1 MTRIGFIGLGNMG
14 GPMAANLARAG
25 HTVQVFDLVAESLTR
40 AIEAG
45 CIAAGDAR
53 EAVSGCELVI
63 SMLPAGEHVRSLWLG
78 ESAGERG
85 GQDLLAA
92 LPHGALVIDCSTID
106 VASARQVGAA
116 AQARGIRF
124 LDAPVSG
131 GVAGAAAGTLTFI
144 VGGEQADFEAA
155 KPVLACMGQN
165 LFHAGALGAG
175 QIAKMCNNMLL
186 AIHMAGTAEAL
197 ALGVKEGLDPGV
209 LSTIMGKSSGNNWS
223 LERYNPWPGVMENV
237 PASRNYQGG
246 LHDPVDGQRLRIG
259 HGPGRACPQRRADG
273 GAGAQPVQPARHQG
287 AGGPGFFQHRRT
299 LSGQDRAGLRA
310 AIYLFT
316 R

>member
-25 HTVQVFDLVAESLTR
+25 HRMQVFDLVPESLSR

-45 CIAAGDAR
+45 CIAAGNAR

-78 ESAGERG
+78 ESVGERG

-92 LPHGALVIDCSTID
+92 LSPGTLVIDCSTID
-106 VASARQVGAA
+106 VAAARQG
-116 AQARGIRF
+116 
-124 LDAPVSG
+124 
-131 GVAGAAAGTLTFI
+131 GAAAGTLTFI
-144 VGGEQADFEAA
+144 VGGEQADYEAA
-155 KPVLACMGQN
+155 RPVLACMGQN

-197 ALGVKEGLDPGV
+197 ALGVKEGLDPVV

-237 PASRNYQGG
+237 PASRGY
-246 LHDPVDGQRLRIG
+246 
-259 HGPGRACPQRRADG
+259 
-273 GAGAQPVQPARHQG
+273 
-287 AGGPGFFQHRRT
+287 AGGFMTRLMVKDLGLAMALAEHAHSAVPMGALARNLFNLHGSLGQENKDFSSILELYRDKTAPG
-299 LSGQDRAGLRA
+299 
-310 AIYLFT
+310 
-316 R
+316 

>member
-25 HTVQVFDLVAESLTR
+25 HAVRVFDLMPESVAK
-40 AIEAG
+40 AIAAG

-53 EAVSGCELVI
+53 EAVTGCDLAI
-63 SMLPAGEHVRSLWLG
+63 SMLPAGEHVRGLWLAEG
-78 ESAGERG
+78 G
-85 GQDLLAA
+85 GQDLLGA
-92 LPHGALVIDCSTID
+92 LPAGAQVIDCSTID
-106 VASARQVGAA
+106 VASAHAVGDAA
-116 AQARGIRF
+116 KARGIRF

-131 GVAGAAAGTLTFI
+131 GVTGAAAGTLTFI
-144 VGGEQADFEAA
+144 VGGESADFEAA
-155 KPVLACMGQN
+155 RPILACMGQN

-223 LERYNPWPGVMENV
+223 LERYNPWPGVMENA
-237 PASRNYQGG
+237 PASRGYEGGFMTRLMVKDLGLAMALAEHAHSAVPMGALARNLFNLHASQGRESKDFSSI
-246 LHDPVDGQRLRIG
+246 LELYLDKSLDKS
-259 HGPGRACPQRRADG
+259 
-273 GAGAQPVQPARHQG
+273 GAM
-287 AGGPGFFQHRRT
+287 
-299 LSGQDRAGLRA
+299 
-310 AIYLFT
+310 
-316 R
+316 

>member
-25 HTVQVFDLVAESLTR
+25 HAVRVFDLMPESVAK
-40 AIEAG
+40 AIAAG

-53 EAVSGCELVI
+53 EAVTGCDLAI
-63 SMLPAGEHVRSLWLG
+63 SMLPAGEHVRGLWLAEG
-78 ESAGERG
+78 G
-85 GQDLLAA
+85 GQDLLGA
-92 LPHGALVIDCSTID
+92 LPAGAQVIDCSTID
-106 VASARQVGAA
+106 VASARAVGDAA
-116 AQARGIRF
+116 KARGIRF

-144 VGGEQADFEAA
+144 VGGESADFEAA
-155 KPVLACMGQN
+155 RPILACMGQN

-209 LSTIMGKSSGNNWS
+209 LSTIMCKSSGNNWS
-223 LERYNPWPGVMENV
+223 LERYNPWPGVMENT
-237 PASRNYQGG
+237 PASRGYEGG
-246 LHDPVDGQRLRIG
+246 FMTRLMVKDLGLAMALAEHAHSAVPMGALARNLFNLHASQSRESKDFSSILELYLDKSQ
-259 HGPGRACPQRRADG
+259 DKS
-273 GAGAQPVQPARHQG
+273 GAM
-287 AGGPGFFQHRRT
+287 
-299 LSGQDRAGLRA
+299 
-310 AIYLFT
+310 
-316 R
+316 

>member
-25 HTVQVFDLVAESLTR
+25 HAVRVFDLMPESVAK
-40 AIEAG
+40 AIAAG

-53 EAVSGCELVI
+53 EAVTGCDLAI
-63 SMLPAGEHVRSLWLG
+63 SMLPAGEHVRGLWLAEG
-78 ESAGERG
+78 G
-85 GQDLLAA
+85 GQDLLGA
-92 LPHGALVIDCSTID
+92 LPAGAQVIDCSTID
-106 VASARQVGAA
+106 VASARAVGDAA
-116 AQARGIRF
+116 KARGIRF

-131 GVAGAAAGTLTFI
+131 GVTGAAAGTLTFI
-144 VGGEQADFEAA
+144 VGGESADFEAA
-155 KPVLACMGQN
+155 RPILACMGQN

-237 PASRNYQGG
+237 PASRNYEGGFMTRLMVKDLGLAMALAEHAHSAVPMGALARNLFNLHASQGQESKDFSSILALYLG
-246 LHDPVDGQRLRIG
+246 K
-259 HGPGRACPQRRADG
+259 
-273 GAGAQPVQPARHQG
+273 AQG
-287 AGGPGFFQHRRT
+287 EK
-299 LSGQDRAGLRA
+299 
-310 AIYLFT
+310 
-316 R
+316 

>member
-25 HTVQVFDLVAESLTR
+25 HTVQVFDLVAQNIER
-40 AIEAG
+40 AIAAG

-53 EAVSGCELVI
+53 EAVTGCEVVI
-63 SMLPAGEHVRSLWLG
+63 SMLPAGEHVRDLWLS
-78 ESAGERG
+78 E

-92 LPHGALVIDCSTID
+92 LPVGALVIDCSTID
-106 VASARQVGAA
+106 VDSARQVGEAA
-116 AQARGIRF
+116 RARGLRF
-124 LDAPVSG
+124 IDAPVSG

-144 VGGEQADFEAA
+144 VGGNAADFEAA
-155 KPVLACMGQN
+155 KPLLACMGQN

-197 ALGVKEGLDPGV
+197 ALGVKEGLDPAV

-237 PASRNYQGG
+237 PAARNYQGG
-246 LHDPVDGQRLRIG
+246 FMTRLMVKDLGLAMVLAEHGHSAVPMGALARNLFNLHAAQGQGSRDFSSIVELYLDKHDP
-259 HGPGRACPQRRADG
+259 A
-273 GAGAQPVQPARHQG
+273 
-287 AGGPGFFQHRRT
+287 
-299 LSGQDRAGLRA
+299 
-310 AIYLFT
+310 
-316 R
+316 

>member
-25 HTVQVFDLVAESLTR
+25 HRVQVFDLVAQNIER
-40 AIEAG
+40 AIAAG

-53 EAVSGCELVI
+53 EAVTACEVVI
-63 SMLPAGEHVRSLWLG
+63 SMLPAGEHVRALWLG

-92 LPHGALVIDCSTID
+92 LPVGALVIDCSTID
-106 VASARQVGAA
+106 VDSARQVGEAA
-116 AQARGIRF
+116 RARGLRF
-124 LDAPVSG
+124 IDAPVSG
-131 GVAGAAAGTLTFI
+131 GVAGATAGTLTFI
-144 VGGEQADFEAA
+144 VGGDAADFEAA
-155 KPVLACMGQN
+155 KPLLACMGQN
-165 LFHAGALGAG
+165 LFHAGTLGAG

-197 ALGVKEGLDPGV
+197 ALGVKEGLDPAV

-237 PASRNYQGG
+237 PAARNYQGG
-246 LHDPVDGQRLRIG
+246 FMTRLMVKDLGLAMALAEHAHSAVPMGALARNLFNLHAAQGLGSRDFSSIVELYLDKQDP
-259 HGPGRACPQRRADG
+259 A
-273 GAGAQPVQPARHQG
+273 
-287 AGGPGFFQHRRT
+287 
-299 LSGQDRAGLRA
+299 
-310 AIYLFT
+310 
-316 R
+316 

>member
-25 HTVQVFDLVAESLTR
+25 HAVRVFDLMPESVAK
-40 AIEAG
+40 AIAAG

-53 EAVSGCELVI
+53 EAVTGCDLAI
-63 SMLPAGEHVRSLWLG
+63 SMLPAGDHVRGLWLSEG
-78 ESAGERG
+78 G
-85 GQDLLAA
+85 GQDLLGA
-92 LPHGALVIDCSTID
+92 LPTGALVIDCSTID
-106 VASARQVGAA
+106 VASARAVGAA
-116 AQARGIRF
+116 AKARGIRF

-131 GVAGAAAGTLTFI
+131 GVTGAAAGTLTFI
-144 VGGEQADFEAA
+144 VGGESADFEAA
-155 KPVLACMGQN
+155 RPILACMGQN

-197 ALGVKEGLDPGV
+197 ALGVKEGLDPAV

-237 PASRNYQGG
+237 PASRGYTGG
-246 LHDPVDGQRLRIG
+246 FMTRLMVKDLGLAMALAEHAHSAVPMGALARNLFNLHGSLGQENKDFSSILELYRDKTA
-259 HGPGRACPQRRADG
+259 PG
-273 GAGAQPVQPARHQG
+273 
-287 AGGPGFFQHRRT
+287 
-299 LSGQDRAGLRA
+299 
-310 AIYLFT
+310 
-316 R
+316 

>member
-25 HTVQVFDLVAESLTR
+25 HAVRVFDLMPESVAK
-40 AIEAG
+40 AIAAG

-53 EAVSGCELVI
+53 EAVTGCDLAI
-63 SMLPAGEHVRSLWLG
+63 SMLPAGEHVRGLWLAEG
-78 ESAGERG
+78 G
-85 GQDLLAA
+85 GQDLLGA
-92 LPHGALVIDCSTID
+92 LPAGAQVIDCSTID
-106 VASARQVGAA
+106 VASARAVGDAA
-116 AQARGIRF
+116 KARGIRF

-131 GVAGAAAGTLTFI
+131 GVTGAAAGTLTFI
-144 VGGEQADFEAA
+144 VGGESADFEAA
-155 KPVLACMGQN
+155 RPILACMGQN

-223 LERYNPWPGVMENV
+223 LERYNPWPGVMENA
-237 PASRNYQGG
+237 PASRGYEGGFMTRLMVKDLGLAMALAEHAHSAVPMGALARNLFNLHASQGRESKDFSSI
-246 LHDPVDGQRLRIG
+246 LELYLDKSQNKS
-259 HGPGRACPQRRADG
+259 
-273 GAGAQPVQPARHQG
+273 GAM
-287 AGGPGFFQHRRT
+287 
-299 LSGQDRAGLRA
+299 
-310 AIYLFT
+310 
-316 R
+316 

>member
-25 HTVQVFDLVAESLTR
+25 HRMQVFDLVPESLSR

-45 CIAAGDAR
+45 CIAAGNAR

-78 ESAGERG
+78 ESVGERG

-92 LPHGALVIDCSTID
+92 LSPGTLVIDCSTID

-116 AQARGIRF
+116 AKASGIRF

-144 VGGEQADFEAA
+144 VGGEQADYEA
-155 KPVLACMGQN
+155 
-165 LFHAGALGAG
+165 
-175 QIAKMCNNMLL
+175 
-186 AIHMAGTAEAL
+186 
-197 ALGVKEGLDPGV
+197 
-209 LSTIMGKSSGNNWS
+209 
-223 LERYNPWPGVMENV
+223 
-237 PASRNYQGG
+237 
-246 LHDPVDGQRLRIG
+246 
-259 HGPGRACPQRRADG
+259 
-273 GAGAQPVQPARHQG
+273 
-287 AGGPGFFQHRRT
+287 
-299 LSGQDRAGLRA
+299 
-310 AIYLFT
+310 
-316 R
+316 

>member
-25 HTVQVFDLVAESLTR
+25 HAVQVFDLVAENLQK
-40 AIEAG
+40 AITAG

-53 EAVSGCELVI
+53 EAVGGCEVVI
-63 SMLPAGEHVRSLWLG
+63 SMLPAGEHVCSLWLAEG
-78 ESAGERG
+78 G
-85 GQDLLAA
+85 GQDLLGA
-92 LPHGALVIDCSTID
+92 LPAGALVIDSSTID
-106 VASARQVGAA
+106 VASARRVGEEARV
-116 AQARGIRF
+116 RGIRF
-124 LDAPVSG
+124 IDAPVSG

-155 KPVLACMGQN
+155 RPILAQMGQN

-197 ALGVKEGLDPGV
+197 ALGVKEGLDPAV

-237 PASRNYQGG
+237 PAARGYQGG
-246 LHDPVDGQRLRIG
+246 FMTRLMVKDLGLAMALAEHAHSAVPLGALARNLFNLHATKG
-259 HGPGRACPQRRADG
+259 
-273 GAGAQPVQPARHQG
+273 QG
-287 AGGPGFFQHRRT
+287 AKDFSSILELYLDKAPGEK
-299 LSGQDRAGLRA
+299 
-310 AIYLFT
+310 
-316 R
+316 

>member
-25 HTVQVFDLVAESLTR
+25 HTVQVFDLVAQNIER
-40 AIEAG
+40 AIAAG

-53 EAVSGCELVI
+53 EAVTGCEVVI
-63 SMLPAGEHVRSLWLG
+63 SMLPAGEHVRALWLS
-78 ESAGERG
+78 E

-92 LPHGALVIDCSTID
+92 LPVGALVIDCSTID
-106 VASARQVGAA
+106 VDSARQVGEAA
-116 AQARGIRF
+116 RARGLRF
-124 LDAPVSG
+124 IDAPVSG

-144 VGGEQADFEAA
+144 VGGDAADFEAA
-155 KPVLACMGQN
+155 KPLLACMGQN

-197 ALGVKEGLDPGV
+197 ALGVKEGLDPAV

-237 PASRNYQGG
+237 PAARNYQGG
-246 LHDPVDGQRLRIG
+246 FMTRLMVKDLGLAMVLAEHGHSAVPMGALARNLFNLHAAQGQGSRDFSSIVELYLDKQDP
-259 HGPGRACPQRRADG
+259 A
-273 GAGAQPVQPARHQG
+273 
-287 AGGPGFFQHRRT
+287 
-299 LSGQDRAGLRA
+299 
-310 AIYLFT
+310 
-316 R
+316 

>member
-25 HTVQVFDLVAESLTR
+25 HTVQVFDLVAQNIER
-40 AIEAG
+40 AIAAG

-53 EAVSGCELVI
+53 EAVTGCEVVI
-63 SMLPAGEHVRSLWLG
+63 SMLPAGEHVRDLWLS
-78 ESAGERG
+78 E
-85 GQDLLAA
+85 GQGLLAA
-92 LPHGALVIDCSTID
+92 LPVGALVIDCSTID
-106 VASARQVGAA
+106 VDSARQVGEAA
-116 AQARGIRF
+116 RARGLRF
-124 LDAPVSG
+124 IDAPVSG

-144 VGGEQADFEAA
+144 VGGDAADFEAA
-155 KPVLACMGQN
+155 KPLLACMGQN

-197 ALGVKEGLDPGV
+197 ALGVKEGLDPAV

-237 PASRNYQGG
+237 PAARNYQGG
-246 LHDPVDGQRLRIG
+246 FMTRLMVKDLGLAMALAEHGHSTVPMGALARNLFNLHAAQGQGSRDFSSIVELYLDKEDP
-259 HGPGRACPQRRADG
+259 A
-273 GAGAQPVQPARHQG
+273 
-287 AGGPGFFQHRRT
+287 
-299 LSGQDRAGLRA
+299 
-310 AIYLFT
+310 
-316 R
+316 

>member
-1 MTRIGFIGLGNMG
+1 GNMG

-25 HTVQVFDLVAESLTR
+25 HTVQVFDLVAQNIER
-40 AIEAG
+40 AIAAG

-53 EAVSGCELVI
+53 EAVTGCEVVI
-63 SMLPAGEHVRSLWLG
+63 SMLPAGEHVRDLWLS
-78 ESAGERG
+78 E

-92 LPHGALVIDCSTID
+92 LPVGALVIDCSTID
-106 VASARQVGAA
+106 VDSARQVGEAA
-116 AQARGIRF
+116 RARGLRF
-124 LDAPVSG
+124 IDAPVSG

-144 VGGEQADFEAA
+144 VGGNAADFEAA
-155 KPVLACMGQN
+155 KPLLACMGQN

-197 ALGVKEGLDPGV
+197 ALGVKEGLDPAV

-237 PASRNYQGG
+237 PAARNYQGG
-246 LHDPVDGQRLRIG
+246 FMTRLMVKDLGLAMVLAEHGHSAVPMGALARNLFNLHAAQGQGSRDFSSIVELYLDKHDP
-259 HGPGRACPQRRADG
+259 A
-273 GAGAQPVQPARHQG
+273 
-287 AGGPGFFQHRRT
+287 
-299 LSGQDRAGLRA
+299 
-310 AIYLFT
+310 
-316 R
+316 

>member
-25 HTVQVFDLVAESLTR
+25 HAVRVFDLMPESVAK
-40 AIEAG
+40 AIAAG

-53 EAVSGCELVI
+53 EAVTGCDLAI
-63 SMLPAGEHVRSLWLG
+63 SMLPAGEHVRGLWLAEG
-78 ESAGERG
+78 G
-85 GQDLLAA
+85 GQDLLGA
-92 LPHGALVIDCSTID
+92 LPAGAQVIDCSTID
-106 VASARQVGAA
+106 VASARAVGDAA
-116 AQARGIRF
+116 KARGIRF

-131 GVAGAAAGTLTFI
+131 GVTGAAAGTLTFI
-144 VGGEQADFEAA
+144 VGGESADFEAA
-155 KPVLACMGQN
+155 RPILACMGQN

-197 ALGVKEGLDPGV
+197 ALGVKEGLDPAV

-237 PASRNYQGG
+237 PASRGYTGGFMTRLMVKDLGLAMALAEHAHSAVPMGALARNLFNLHGSQGQENKDFSSI
-246 LHDPVDGQRLRIG
+246 LELYRDKTA
-259 HGPGRACPQRRADG
+259 PG
-273 GAGAQPVQPARHQG
+273 
-287 AGGPGFFQHRRT
+287 
-299 LSGQDRAGLRA
+299 
-310 AIYLFT
+310 
-316 R
+316 

>member
-14 GPMAANLARAG
+14 GPMAANLAKAG
-25 HTVQVFDLVAESLTR
+25 HTVQVFDLVAQSVER
-40 AIEAG
+40 AIAAG

-53 EAVSGCELVI
+53 EAVADCEVVI

-92 LPHGALVIDCSTID
+92 LPVGALVIDCSTID
-106 VASARQVGAA
+106 VDSARQVGEAA
-116 AQARGIRF
+116 RAHGLRF
-124 LDAPVSG
+124 IDAPVSG

-144 VGGEQADFEAA
+144 VGGDGADFEAA
-155 KPVLACMGQN
+155 SPLLACMGQN

-197 ALGVKEGLDPGV
+197 ALGVKEGLDPAV

-237 PASRNYQGG
+237 PAARNYQGG
-246 LHDPVDGQRLRIG
+246 FMTRLMVKDLGLAMALAEHGHSAVPMGALARNLFNLHAAKGQGSKDFSSILELYRDNTDLG
-259 HGPGRACPQRRADG
+259 
-273 GAGAQPVQPARHQG
+273 
-287 AGGPGFFQHRRT
+287 
-299 LSGQDRAGLRA
+299 
-310 AIYLFT
+310 
-316 R
+316 

>member
-25 HTVQVFDLVAESLTR
+25 HTVQVFDLVAKNIER
-40 AIEAG
+40 AIAAG

-53 EAVSGCELVI
+53 EAVAGCEVVI
-63 SMLPAGEHVRSLWLG
+63 SMLPAGGHVRDLWLG

-92 LPHGALVIDCSTID
+92 LPVGTLVIDCSTID
-106 VASARQVGAA
+106 VESVRQVGETAR
-116 AQARGIRF
+116 ARGLRF
-124 LDAPVSG
+124 IDAPVSG

-144 VGGEQADFEAA
+144 VGGDAADFESA
-155 KPVLACMGQN
+155 KPLLACMGQN
-165 LFHAGALGAG
+165 LFHAGTLGAG

-197 ALGVKEGLDPGV
+197 ALGVKEGLDPAV

-237 PASRNYQGG
+237 PAARNYQGG
-246 LHDPVDGQRLRIG
+246 FMTRLMVKDLGLAMALAEHAHSAVPMGALARNLFNLHAANGEGQLDFSSIVRLYLEK
-259 HGPGRACPQRRADG
+259 GREG
-273 GAGAQPVQPARHQG
+273 
-287 AGGPGFFQHRRT
+287 
-299 LSGQDRAGLRA
+299 
-310 AIYLFT
+310 
-316 R
+316 

>member
-14 GPMAANLARAG
+14 GPMAANLARVG
-25 HTVQVFDLVAESLTR
+25 HGVRVFDLMPESVAK
-40 AIEAG
+40 AIAAG

-53 EAVSGCELVI
+53 EAVADCDVVI
-63 SMLPAGEHVRSLWLG
+63 SMLPAGEHVRGLWLG

-92 LPHGALVIDCSTID
+92 LPAGALVIDCSTID
-106 VASARQVGAA
+106 VASARQVGEAA
-116 AQARGIRF
+116 RAQGIRCI
-124 LDAPVSG
+124 DAPVSG
-131 GVAGAAAGTLTFI
+131 GVAGAAAGSLTFI
-144 VGGEQADFEAA
+144 VGGELADFEAA

-197 ALGVKEGLDPGV
+197 ALGVKEGLDPSV
-209 LSTIMGKSSGNNWS
+209 LSIIMGKSSGNNWS

-237 PASRNYQGG
+237 PAARNYQGG
-246 LHDPVDGQRLRIG
+246 FMTRLMVKDLGLAMALAEHAHSAVPMGALARNLFNLHASQGQESKDFSSIVELYLDKTLDPSQ
-259 HGPGRACPQRRADG
+259 
-273 GAGAQPVQPARHQG
+273 AG
-287 AGGPGFFQHRRT
+287 
-299 LSGQDRAGLRA
+299 
-310 AIYLFT
+310 
-316 R
+316 

>member
-1 MTRIGFIGLGNMG
+1 
-14 GPMAANLARAG
+14 
-25 HTVQVFDLVAESLTR
+25 
-40 AIEAG
+40 
-45 CIAAGDAR
+45 
-53 EAVSGCELVI
+53 
-63 SMLPAGEHVRSLWLG
+63 
-78 ESAGERG
+78 
-85 GQDLLAA
+85 
-92 LPHGALVIDCSTID
+92 VIDCSTID

-144 VGGEQADFEAA
+144 VGGEQVDFEAA

-246 LHDPVDGQRLRIG
+246 FMTRLMVKDLGLAMALAEHAHSAVPMGALARNLFNLHATKGQG
-259 HGPGRACPQRRADG
+259 GRDFSSIVELYLD
-273 GAGAQPVQPARHQG
+273 QPEETSARK
-287 AGGPGFFQHRRT
+287 
-299 LSGQDRAGLRA
+299 
-310 AIYLFT
+310 
-316 R
+316 

>member
-25 HTVQVFDLVAESLTR
+25 QTVQVFDLVAQNIER
-40 AIEAG
+40 AIAAG

-53 EAVSGCELVI
+53 EAVTGCEVVI
-63 SMLPAGEHVRSLWLG
+63 SMLPAGEHVRALWLS
-78 ESAGERG
+78 E

-92 LPHGALVIDCSTID
+92 LPVGALVIDCSTID
-106 VASARQVGAA
+106 VDSARQVGEAA
-116 AQARGIRF
+116 RARGLRF
-124 LDAPVSG
+124 IDAPVSG

-144 VGGEQADFEAA
+144 VGGNAADFEAA
-155 KPVLACMGQN
+155 KPLLACMGQN

-197 ALGVKEGLDPGV
+197 ALGVKEGLDPAV

-237 PASRNYQGG
+237 PAARNYQGG
-246 LHDPVDGQRLRIG
+246 FMTRLMVKDLGLAMALAEHGHSTVPMGALARNLFNLHAAQGQGSRDFSSIVELYLDKQDP
-259 HGPGRACPQRRADG
+259 A
-273 GAGAQPVQPARHQG
+273 
-287 AGGPGFFQHRRT
+287 
-299 LSGQDRAGLRA
+299 
-310 AIYLFT
+310 
-316 R
+316 

>member
-25 HTVQVFDLVAESLTR
+25 HRVQVFDLVAQNIER
-40 AIEAG
+40 AIAAG

-53 EAVSGCELVI
+53 EAVTGCEVVI
-63 SMLPAGEHVRSLWLG
+63 SMLPAGEHVRDLWLS
-78 ESAGERG
+78 E
-85 GQDLLAA
+85 GQGLLAA
-92 LPHGALVIDCSTID
+92 LPVGALVIDCSTID
-106 VASARQVGAA
+106 VDSARQVGEAA
-116 AQARGIRF
+116 RARGLRF
-124 LDAPVSG
+124 IDAPVSG

-144 VGGEQADFEAA
+144 VGGDAADFEAA
-155 KPVLACMGQN
+155 KPLLACMGQN

-197 ALGVKEGLDPGV
+197 ALGVKEGLDPAV

-237 PASRNYQGG
+237 PAARNYQGG
-246 LHDPVDGQRLRIG
+246 FMTRLMVKDLGLAMALAEHGHSTVPMGALARNLFNLHAAQGQGSRDFSSIVELYLDKHDP
-259 HGPGRACPQRRADG
+259 A
-273 GAGAQPVQPARHQG
+273 
-287 AGGPGFFQHRRT
+287 
-299 LSGQDRAGLRA
+299 
-310 AIYLFT
+310 
-316 R
+316 

>member
-25 HTVQVFDLVAESLTR
+25 HAVRVFDLMPESVAK
-40 AIEAG
+40 AIAAG

-53 EAVSGCELVI
+53 EAVTGCDLAI
-63 SMLPAGEHVRSLWLG
+63 SMLPAGEHVRGLWLAEG
-78 ESAGERG
+78 G
-85 GQDLLAA
+85 GQDLLGA
-92 LPHGALVIDCSTID
+92 LPAGAQVIDCSTID
-106 VASARQVGAA
+106 VASARAVGDAA
-116 AQARGIRF
+116 KARGIRF

-131 GVAGAAAGTLTFI
+131 GVTGAAAGTLTFI
-144 VGGEQADFEAA
+144 VGGESADFEAA
-155 KPVLACMGQN
+155 RPILACMGQN

-223 LERYNPWPGVMENV
+223 LERYNPWPGVMENT
-237 PASRNYQGG
+237 PASRGYEGGFMTRLMVKDLGLAMALAEHAHSAVPMGALARNLFNLHASQGRESKDFSSI
-246 LHDPVDGQRLRIG
+246 LELYLDKSQDKS
-259 HGPGRACPQRRADG
+259 
-273 GAGAQPVQPARHQG
+273 GAM
-287 AGGPGFFQHRRT
+287 
-299 LSGQDRAGLRA
+299 
-310 AIYLFT
+310 
-316 R
+316 